1 MTYCISDIHG
11 AYGLFMRL
19 MEHIGYSDSD
29 RLIVCGDF
37 VDKGK
42 DSVRLAKTLFAMP
55 EAYCL
60 AGNHEHTF
68 FQFYRTRMHSAVLD
82 FDAILWHLQQYFP
95 EGGEELDWETV
106 DRLVDLPYYLEEEH
120 FICVHAG
127 LPLTPD
133 GRLMPIEQVTREE
146 MIYDR
151 RFKDADVLP
160 RESRCVLFGHTP
172 TPYVCGEP
180 RILLYPRHEGVRPT
194 SIADLV
200 KIHLDTGATES
211 GVLGCIR
218 LDDLR
223 TFYVRA

>member
-1 MTYCISDIHG
+1 MTYAISDIHG
-11 AYGLFMRL
+11 EYALFMRL

-29 RLIVCGDF
+29 RLVVCGDF
-37 VDKGK
+37 IDKGR
-42 DSVRLAKTLFAMP
+42 DTVRLAQILFSMP

-60 AGNHEHTF
+60 AGNHEHAF
-68 FQFYRTRMHSAVLD
+68 FQFYRTRMHAAVMD
-82 FDAILWHLQQYFP
+82 FDAALRQLQQYFP
-95 EGGEELDWETV
+95 EGGEGLDWETV

-120 FICVHAG
+120 FIGVHAG
-127 LPLTPD
+127 LPLASD
-133 GRLMPIEQVTREE
+133 GRLMPLEQVTREE

-151 RFKDADVLP
+151 RFKDAYLRP

-180 RILLYPRHEGVRPT
+180 RILIYPRHAGVRPI
-194 SIADLV
+194 SVADCV

-223 TFYVRA
+223 TFYVRE

>member
-68 FQFYRTRMHSAVLD
+68 FQFYRTRMHSAIMD

-95 EGGEELDWETV
+95 EIDRFFAQCRFTDCKHIKEPGCVVREAVERGEIAKSRYESYCML
-106 DRLVDLPYYLEEEH
+106 YEE
-120 FICVHAG
+120 VAAQK
-127 LPLTPD
+127 LW
-133 GRLMPIEQVTREE
+133 
-146 MIYDR
+146 
-151 RFKDADVLP
+151 K
-160 RESRCVLFGHTP
+160 
-172 TPYVCGEP
+172 
-180 RILLYPRHEGVRPT
+180 
-194 SIADLV
+194 
-200 KIHLDTGATES
+200 
-211 GVLGCIR
+211 
-218 LDDLR
+218 
-223 TFYVRA
+223 